1 MPILLLTSKTAST
14 MKLILD
20 PREVTDCFF
29 AETRLLG
36 IMAPIKDYL
45 FCWHLNNNLGIDFRI
60 NNDIEI
66 QLTKK
71 QRNYFFAVYEFP
83 DQYTSVTHY
92 LYNNQ
97 FDGEYLL
104 PEFKHLDFI
113 WLLKGDDVE
122 GRCMSQLVKS
132 IKDIR
137 GVQLVTELSEEKI
150 RNKEH
155 LVF

>member
-1 MPILLLTSKTAST
+1 MLSSKTAST
-14 MKLILD
+14 MKLVLD

-83 DQYTSVTHY
+83 EHYTSVTHY

-122 GRCMSQLVKS
+122 DKCMSHLVKS

-137 GVQLVTELSEEKI
+137 GVQLVTELSAEKI

>member
-1 MPILLLTSKTAST
+1 

-20 PREVTDCFF
+20 PKCLTDNFF
-29 AETRLLG
+29 EETRLLG
-36 IMAPIKDYL
+36 IMAPIKDYQ
-45 FCWHLNNNLGIDFRI
+45 FCWQVNNLLGIDFRI

-71 QRNYFFAVYEFP
+71 QRNYFFAVYE
-83 DQYTSVTHY
+83 YAEHHSGLIHY

-104 PEFKHLDFI
+104 PEFKHLDFL
-113 WLLKGDDVE
+113 WLLKGDAVTE
-122 GRCMSQLVKS
+122 TSLQHLIETVRS
-132 IKDIR
+132 IK
-137 GVQLVTELSEEKI
+137 GVQLVVELTNEKI

>member
-1 MPILLLTSKTAST
+1 

-20 PREVTDCFF
+20 NKDLTDDFF
-29 AETRLLG
+29 DGTRLLG
-36 IMAPIKDYL
+36 IMAPIKDYQ
-45 FCWHLNNNLGIDFRI
+45 FCWHLNRIMSMDFRI
-60 NNDIEI
+60 NHDIEI

-71 QRNYFFAVYEFP
+71 KRNYFF
-83 DQYTSVTHY
+83 SVFEYCEPTGSLEHY

-104 PEFKHLDFI
+104 PEFKHLDFL
-113 WLLKGDDVE
+113 WLMKGDSVPDIWIH
-122 GRCMSQLVKS
+122 QQTNS
-132 IKDIR
+132 IRSIN
-137 GVQLVTELSEEKI
+137 GVQLVLELTNEKI